1 MTSLPRQTDTSEIL
15 SKILPLIKAANTVPT
30 AAQGEGERERVGG
43 RRTAE
48 TFTGRCFP
56 AKSKGGIPLIWMY
69 SLEIQATRV
78 SGLSL
83 HLSSCGGT
91 LIKTSLGKKGFLLA

>member
-1 MTSLPRQTDTSEIL
+1 MTSLPRRTDTSEIL
-15 SKILPLIKAANTVPT
+15 SKILPLIKATNTVPT
-30 AAQGEGERERVGG
+30 AAEGKGERVGG
-43 RRTAE
+43 YRIAE

-83 HLSSCGGT
+83 RLSSCGGT
-91 LIKTSLGKKGFLLA
+91 LTKPVWGRKGFS